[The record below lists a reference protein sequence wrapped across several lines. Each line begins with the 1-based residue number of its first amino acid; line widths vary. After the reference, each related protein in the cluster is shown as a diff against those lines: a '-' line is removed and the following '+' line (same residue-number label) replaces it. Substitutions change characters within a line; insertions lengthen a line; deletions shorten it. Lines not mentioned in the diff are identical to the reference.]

1 MDFGDWVGKAQ
12 LDEDLSGKLCKAGRN
27 RVVISHAVGASNDGR
42 YALLKVALFG
52 GDIEFYAVPTALTY
66 WLIDRIAEAVAAGAI
81 KDLRSTAAAGS
92 PEAQQIALHG
102 AARPE
107 ISDADW
113 ELASRRIVGE
123 IRAHAFGNALGLM
136 TITEGIEMLLVLP
149 DQVAILLHDSLTL
162 VATYLID
169 QAHPPVSLRQH

>member
-1 MDFGDWVGKAQ
+1 MDEK
-12 LDEDLSGKLCKAGRN
+12 LSEKLRNAGRN

-42 YALLKVALFG
+42 YALLKAALFG
-52 GDIEFYAVPTALTY
+52 GAIELYAVPAAVAY
-66 WLIDRIAEAVAAGAI
+66 WLIDRIAEAVAAGVL
-81 KDLRSTAAAGS
+81 KDLRSTAATGS
-92 PEAQQIALHG
+92 PEAQQIALYG

-113 ELASRRIVGE
+113 EHASHRIAGE

-136 TITEGIEMLLVLP
+136 TITDGNETLLVLP

>member
-1 MDFGDWVGKAQ
+1 
-12 LDEDLSGKLCKAGRN
+12 LDEDLSGKLRRAGRN
-27 RVVISHAVGASNDGR
+27 RVVVSHAVGASDDGR
-42 YALLKVALFG
+42 YALLKAALFG
-52 GDIEFYAVPTALTY
+52 GAVELYTVPAALAY

-81 KDLRSTAAAGS
+81 KDLRATVAAGS
-92 PEAQQIALHG
+92 PEAQQIAFYG

-136 TITEGIEMLLVLP
+136 TTTAGADALLVLP
-149 DQVAILLHDSLTL
+149 EQVAILLHDSLTL

-169 QAHPPVSLRQH
+169 RAHPPVSLRQH

>member
-1 MDFGDWVGKAQ
+1 M
-12 LDEDLSGKLCKAGRN
+12 DEDLSGKLRKAGRN
-27 RVVISHAVGASNDGR
+27 RVVVSHAVGASNDGR
-42 YALLKVALFG
+42 YALLKAALFG
-52 GDIEFYAVPTALTY
+52 GAIELYTVPAALN
-66 WLIDRIAEAVAAGAI
+66 LLADRS
-81 KDLRSTAAAGS
+81 DCRSDRGGRAQGSSRSAAATGS
-92 PEAQQIALHG
+92 PEAQQIALYG

-113 ELASRRIVGE
+113 EHASHRITGE

-136 TITEGIEMLLVLP
+136 AIAEGSETLLVLP

-169 QAHPPVSLRQH
+169 RTHPPVSLRQH

>member
-1 MDFGDWVGKAQ
+1 M
-12 LDEDLSGKLCKAGRN
+12 DEDLSGKLRKAGRN

-42 YALLKVALFG
+42 YALLKAALFG
-52 GDIEFYAVPTALTY
+52 GAIELYAVPAALTY
-66 WLIDRIAEAVAAGAI
+66 WLIDRIAEAVAAGAL
-81 KDLRSTAAAGS
+81 KDLRATAAAGS
-92 PEAQQIALHG
+92 PAAQQIALYG

-113 ELASRRIVGE
+113 ELASRRIAGE

-136 TITEGIEMLLVLP
+136 AIIEGTETLLVLP

-162 VATYLID
+162 TATYLID
-169 QAHPPVSLRQH
+169 RAHPLVSLRQH

>member
-1 MDFGDWVGKAQ
+1 MDEG
-12 LDEDLSGKLCKAGRN
+12 LSGKLRKAGRN
-27 RVVISHAVGASNDGR
+27 RVVVSHAVGASNDGR

-52 GDIEFYAVPTALTY
+52 GAIELYAVPAALTY
-66 WLIDRIAEAVAAGAI
+66 WLIDRIAEAVAAGVI

-92 PEAQQIALHG
+92 AEAQQIALYG

-113 ELASRRIVGE
+113 ELASHRVVGD
-123 IRAHAFGNALGLM
+123 IRAHAFGNALGLR
-136 TITEGIEMLLVLP
+136 TITAGTETLLVLP
-149 DQVAILLHDSLTL
+149 DQVAVLLHDSLTL

-169 QAHPPVSLRQH
+169 RAHPPVSLRQH